1 MKVSV
6 KFSDIENKS
15 AAELI
20 KQKNELSTKL
30 FDMKMKNSLGQLSS
44 PHQVRTVR
52 RNIARIN
59 TALVRKAAR

>member
-1 MKVSV
+1 M

-15 AAELI
+15 VTELI

-30 FDMKMKNSLGQLSS
+30 FDLKMKNTLGQLAS
-44 PHQVRTVR
+44 PHQIRNVR
-52 RNIARIN
+52 RDIAKIN